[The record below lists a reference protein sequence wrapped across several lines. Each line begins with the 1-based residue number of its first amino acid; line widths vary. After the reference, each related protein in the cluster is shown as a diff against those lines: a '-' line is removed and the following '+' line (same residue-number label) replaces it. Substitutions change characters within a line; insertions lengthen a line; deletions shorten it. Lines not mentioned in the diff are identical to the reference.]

1 MPGFV
6 LLVRDRKDSD
16 PAMRVGFTVTKKI
29 GGAVVRNRMKR
40 RFRALA
46 REIVPEQGFAGADH
60 VMIGR
65 ANGVERDFGLL
76 RAELASALDRL
87 RRQ

>member
-46 REIVPEQGFAGADH
+46 REIVPAKGFAGSDH

-65 ANGVERDFGLL
+65 AKGVERDFALL
-76 RAELASALDRL
+76 RSELSSALDGL
-87 RRQ
+87 RK